1 MLLHS
6 CYAKQPPCP
15 VVQEE
20 GRKCLQPPKKGLDLR
35 NHLLINLPDIFIQLQ
50 ASFSTVP
57 VENPL
62 LVTGTQTKVNQ
73 SGAIRKRKHFLCQ
86 RKRFADTYQI
96 KNHLK
101 PSEKM
106 KSWLNVSPALI
117 YI

>member
-15 VVQEE
+15 VVKEE
-20 GRKCLQPPKKGLDLR
+20 GKNRLQPPKKGLDLR

-50 ASFSTVP
+50 ASFPTLP

-62 LVTGTQTKVNQ
+62 LVTGTQTKGNQ
-73 SGAIRKRKHFLCQ
+73 SGMIRILHLLCQ

-106 KSWLNVSPALI
+106 KSWLNVSPRPDL
-117 YI
+117 